1 MVVTGKWTLHYDW
14 NCDGS
19 YSQVDMT
26 LNANGTFSLP
36 PYTGKWVQVEG
47 MILWQFD
54 NSKTSY
60 GGNVAGNAMT
70 GLMSTFAGLK
80 GCWYAIKSGATTML
94 LIERKPEFDVTGN
107 KAKYTK

>member
-1 MVVTGKWTLHYDW
+1 MVVSGKWTLHFDW

-26 LNANGTFSLP
+26 FNSNGTFSLA

-54 NSKTSY
+54 NSNTSY
-60 GGNVAGNAMT
+60 GGNNAGSAIK
-70 GLMSTFAGLK
+70 GLMSTFGGLN
-80 GCWYAIKSGATTML
+80 GCWYGIKAGATTL
-94 LIERKPEFDVTGN
+94 LMAERKPMFDVAGT
-107 KAKYTK
+107 KAK